1 MFKSSTAL
9 FVALVL
15 GLSVASAQQP
25 DPRQTGN
32 VLGIKADAPDQY
44 VVQRGDTL
52 WGIAGKFLSEPWR
65 WPDIWRLN
73 KDQIRNPHLIY
84 PGNVV
89 RLDRATGMLSIDRL
103 EPRVRVEPLTA
114 EAIPTIPLK
123 VIEPFLARPLV
134 IERGGLDK
142 APQIVATQ
150 EGRFNIGAGARA
162 YVDGLANTKETLWQ
176 VYRPGSAL
184 VDPDTNEALGYEAIY
199 LGAARLMRQGGK
211 SQGGKIEPATIQ
223 ILSAV
228 QEISEGD
235 RLVVAP
241 QPQLFS
247 FAPRAPEK
255 PVRAR
260 VMSIY
265 DGRNDARFDYRGG
278 AATTLR
284 RRDREPGGGEPEQG
298 REGWPRARPR
308 PRAVPCDHD
317 NPRPQRRALLH
328 GRPQDTAFP
337 AAGRALRPPHGVPRV
352 RESLVRVDARR
363 RAAGRARGR
372 RHQALTPAR
381 GRACRTPSSE
391 PGSGSPWCRV
401 WAARGCGSSSATS
414 VCPPRCW
421 AQAARRSRAV

>member
-9 FVALVL
+9 FLALAL

-32 VLGIKADAPDQY
+32 VLEIRADAPDQY

-89 RLDRATGMLSIDRL
+89 RLDRATGTLSIVRV
-103 EPRVRVEPLTA
+103 EPRIRVEPLTA

-162 YVDGLANTKETLWQ
+162 YVDGLGDTKESLWQ
-176 VYRPGSAL
+176 VYRPGNAL
-184 VDPDTNEALGYEAIY
+184 VDPDTNQALGYEAIY
-199 LGAARLMRQGGK
+199 LGAARLTRPGGK
-211 SQGGKIEPATIQ
+211 NRSGKLEPATVQ

-241 QPQLFS
+241 QPQVFS
-247 FAPRAPEK
+247 FAPRAPAQE
-255 PVRAR
+255 VRAR
-260 VMSIY
+260 IMSIY
-265 DGRNDARFDYRGG
+265 DGRNDARFDYYSRPKTVGATSGAEQQILYGG
-278 AATTLR
+278 ETGNLAIVSLNKGAKDGLEPGHVLALYRSTTII
-284 RRDREPGGGEPEQG
+284 RDRSVGPYYMGDVRTPPFPLPEERYG
-298 REGWPRARPR
+298 
-308 PRAVPCDHD
+308 
-317 NPRPQRRALLH
+317 LLMV
-328 GRPQDTAFP
+328 F
-337 AAGRALRPPHGVPRV
+337 RV
-352 RESLVRVDARR
+352 FENLSY
-363 RAAGRARGR
+363 
-372 RHQALTPAR
+372 ALTLGVERPVA
-381 GRACRTPSSE
+381 
-391 PGSGSPWCRV
+391 PGDV
-401 WAARGCGSSSATS
+401 
-414 VCPPRCW
+414 
-421 AQAARRSRAV
+421 AQKP

>member
-162 YVDGLANTKETLWQ
+162 YADGLANTKETLWQ

-211 SQGGKIEPATIQ
+211 SPGGKIEPATIQ

-265 DGRNDARFDYRGG
+265 DGRNDARFDYYGTSPVTEGVLIGRTTETEQQQRYGG
-278 AATTLR
+278 ETGNLAVVSLNKGAKDGLEPGHVLALYRATTII
-284 RRDREPGGGEPEQG
+284 RDRSVGPFYMGDPRTQPFPLPEERYG
-298 REGWPRARPR
+298 
-308 PRAVPCDHD
+308 
-317 NPRPQRRALLH
+317 LLMV
-328 GRPQDTAFP
+328 F
-337 AAGRALRPPHGVPRV
+337 RV
-352 RESLVRVDARR
+352 FENLSY
-363 RAAGRARGR
+363 
-372 RHQALTPAR
+372 ALTLGVERPVA
-381 GRACRTPSSE
+381 
-391 PGSGSPWCRV
+391 PGDV
-401 WAARGCGSSSATS
+401 ATK
-414 VCPPRCW
+414 P
-421 AQAARRSRAV
+421 

>member
-9 FVALVL
+9 FLALAL

-89 RLDRATGMLSIDRL
+89 RLDRATGMLSIDRV

-123 VIEPFLARPLV
+123 AIEPFLARPLV
-134 IERGGLDK
+134 IERGGLDN
-142 APQIVATQ
+142 APRIVATQ

-162 YVDGLANTKETLWQ
+162 YVDGLANTKEALWQ

-211 SQGGKIEPATIQ
+211 NPAGKIEPATVR

-260 VMSIY
+260 IMSIY
-265 DGRNDARFDYRGG
+265 DGRNDARFDYYSRPKTVGATSGQEQEILYGG
-278 AATTLR
+278 ETGNLAIVSLNKGAKDGLEPGHVLALYRATTII
-284 RRDREPGGGEPEQG
+284 RDRSVGPYYMGDVRTPPFPLPEERYG
-298 REGWPRARPR
+298 
-308 PRAVPCDHD
+308 
-317 NPRPQRRALLH
+317 LLMV
-328 GRPQDTAFP
+328 F
-337 AAGRALRPPHGVPRV
+337 RV
-352 RESLVRVDARR
+352 FENLSY
-363 RAAGRARGR
+363 
-372 RHQALTPAR
+372 ALTLGVERQVA
-381 GRACRTPSSE
+381 
-391 PGSGSPWCRV
+391 PGDI
-401 WAARGCGSSSATS
+401 
-414 VCPPRCW
+414 
-421 AQAARRSRAV
+421 AQKP

>member
-211 SQGGKIEPATIQ
+211 SPGGKIEPATIQ

-265 DGRNDARFDYRGG
+265 DGRNDARFDYYGTSPVTEGVLIGRTTETEQQQRYGG
-278 AATTLR
+278 ETGNLAVVSLNKGAKDGLEPGHVLALYRATTII
-284 RRDREPGGGEPEQG
+284 RDRSVGPFYMGDPRTQPFPLPEERYG
-298 REGWPRARPR
+298 
-308 PRAVPCDHD
+308 
-317 NPRPQRRALLH
+317 LLMV
-328 GRPQDTAFP
+328 F
-337 AAGRALRPPHGVPRV
+337 RV
-352 RESLVRVDARR
+352 FENLSY
-363 RAAGRARGR
+363 
-372 RHQALTPAR
+372 ALTLGVERPVA
-381 GRACRTPSSE
+381 
-391 PGSGSPWCRV
+391 PGDV
-401 WAARGCGSSSATS
+401 ATK
-414 VCPPRCW
+414 P
-421 AQAARRSRAV
+421 

>member
-9 FVALVL
+9 FVALAL

-89 RLDRATGMLSIDRL
+89 RLDRATGMLSIDRV
-103 EPRVRVEPLTA
+103 EPRVRVEPLVA

-199 LGAARLMRQGGK
+199 LGTARLIRQGVK
-211 SQGGKIEPATIQ
+211 NEPSTVN

-260 VMSIY
+260 IMSIY
-265 DGRNDARFDYRGG
+265 DGRNDARFDYYSRPKTVGMTSGQEQQELYGG
-278 AATTLR
+278 ETGNLAVVSLNKGAKDGLEPGHVLALYRSTTII
-284 RRDREPGGGEPEQG
+284 RDRSVGPYYMGEPRTPPFPLPEERYG
-298 REGWPRARPR
+298 
-308 PRAVPCDHD
+308 
-317 NPRPQRRALLH
+317 LLMV
-328 GRPQDTAFP
+328 F
-337 AAGRALRPPHGVPRV
+337 RV
-352 RESLVRVDARR
+352 FENLSY
-363 RAAGRARGR
+363 
-372 RHQALTPAR
+372 ALTLNVERQVA
-381 GRACRTPSSE
+381 
-391 PGSGSPWCRV
+391 PGDV
-401 WAARGCGSSSATS
+401 AAK
-414 VCPPRCW
+414 P
-421 AQAARRSRAV
+421 

>member
-9 FVALVL
+9 FLALAL

-32 VLGIKADAPDQY
+32 VLGIRADAPDQY

-52 WGIAGKFLSEPWR
+52 WGIAGKFLSEPWL

-89 RLDRATGMLSIDRL
+89 RLDRATGTLSI
-103 EPRVRVEPLTA
+103 VRVEPQIRVEPLAA

-142 APQIVATQ
+142 APQIVAAE

-162 YVDGLANTKETLWQ
+162 YVDGLGNTKEALWQ
-176 VYRPGSAL
+176 VYRPGNAL
-184 VDPDTNEALGYEAIY
+184 VDPDTNQALGYEAIY
-199 LGAARLMRQGGK
+199 LGAARVTRPGGK
-211 SQGGKIEPATIQ
+211 NRSGKLEPTTVQ

-241 QPQLFS
+241 RPQVFS
-247 FAPRAPEK
+247 FAPRAPEQ

-260 VMSIY
+260 IMSIY
-265 DGRNDARFDYRGG
+265 DGRNDARFDYYGTSPVTQGVLIGRTTQAEQQQLYGG
-278 AATTLR
+278 ETGNLSIVSLNKGAKDGLEPGHVLALYRSTTIV
-284 RRDREPGGGEPEQG
+284 RDRSVGPYFMGEARTPPFPLPEERYG
-298 REGWPRARPR
+298 
-308 PRAVPCDHD
+308 
-317 NPRPQRRALLH
+317 LLMV
-328 GRPQDTAFP
+328 F
-337 AAGRALRPPHGVPRV
+337 RV
-352 RESLVRVDARR
+352 FENLSY
-363 RAAGRARGR
+363 
-372 RHQALTPAR
+372 ALTLGVERPVA
-381 GRACRTPSSE
+381 
-391 PGSGSPWCRV
+391 PGDV
-401 WAARGCGSSSATS
+401 
-414 VCPPRCW
+414 
-421 AQAARRSRAV
+421 AQKP

>member
-9 FVALVL
+9 FLALAL

-44 VVQRGDTL
+44 VVQPGDTL
-52 WGIAGKFLSEPWR
+52 WGIAGKFLSEPWQ

-84 PGNVV
+84 PGNIV
-89 RLDRATGMLSIDRL
+89 RLDRATGTLSI
-103 EPRVRVEPLTA
+103 VRVEPQIRVEPLAA

-142 APQIVATQ
+142 APQIVAAE

-162 YVDGLANTKETLWQ
+162 YVEGLGNTKEALWQ
-176 VYRPGSAL
+176 VYRPGNAL
-184 VDPDTNEALGYEAIY
+184 VDPDTNQALGYEAIY
-199 LGAARLMRQGGK
+199 LGAARVTRPGGK
-211 SQGGKIEPATIQ
+211 NLSGKLEPATVR

-241 QPQLFS
+241 QPQVFS
-247 FAPRAPEK
+247 FAPRAPAQ

-260 VMSIY
+260 IMSIY
-265 DGRNDARFDYRGG
+265 DGRNDARFDYYGSSPVTRGVLIGRPTAAEQQQLYGGETGGLAIVSLNKG
-278 AATTLR
+278 AKDGLEPGHVLALYRSTTIV
-284 RRDREPGGGEPEQG
+284 RDRSVGPYFMGEVRTPPFPLPEERYG
-298 REGWPRARPR
+298 
-308 PRAVPCDHD
+308 
-317 NPRPQRRALLH
+317 LLMV
-328 GRPQDTAFP
+328 F
-337 AAGRALRPPHGVPRV
+337 RV
-352 RESLVRVDARR
+352 FENLSY
-363 RAAGRARGR
+363 
-372 RHQALTPAR
+372 ALTLGVERPVA
-381 GRACRTPSSE
+381 
-391 PGSGSPWCRV
+391 PGDV
-401 WAARGCGSSSATS
+401 
-414 VCPPRCW
+414 
-421 AQAARRSRAV
+421 AQKP

>member
-9 FVALVL
+9 FVALAL

-65 WPDIWRLN
+65 WPDVWRLN

-89 RLDRATGMLSIDRL
+89 RLDRATGMLSIDRV
-103 EPRVRVEPLTA
+103 EPRIRVEPLAA

-162 YVDGLANTKETLWQ
+162 YVDGLANTKESLWQ
-176 VYRPGSAL
+176 VYRPGPAL

-199 LGAARLMRQGGK
+199 LGTARLIRQGGK
-211 SQGGKIEPATIQ
+211 AQDGRIEPSTIN

-241 QPQLFS
+241 RPQVFS

-260 VMSIY
+260 IMSIY
-265 DGRNDARFDYRGG
+265 DGRNDARFDYYSRPKTIGATSGQEQELLYGG
-278 AATTLR
+278 ETGNLAVVSLNKGAKDGLEPGHVLALSRSTTIF
-284 RRDREPGGGEPEQG
+284 RDRSVGPYLMGEPRTPPFPLPEERYG
-298 REGWPRARPR
+298 
-308 PRAVPCDHD
+308 
-317 NPRPQRRALLH
+317 LLMV
-328 GRPQDTAFP
+328 F
-337 AAGRALRPPHGVPRV
+337 RV
-352 RESLVRVDARR
+352 FENLSY
-363 RAAGRARGR
+363 
-372 RHQALTPAR
+372 ALTLNVERQVA
-381 GRACRTPSSE
+381 
-391 PGSGSPWCRV
+391 PGDIASKP
-401 WAARGCGSSSATS
+401 
-414 VCPPRCW
+414 
-421 AQAARRSRAV
+421 